1 MIQVSDAYKELVKSN
16 IRPKCEPIIKV
27 SGIDNTGKEIELVW
41 RAKNIKDLTYKRS
54 IDPVGRELPYME
66 LTWKEIYTGK
76 LNAESYPEK
85 YNNIAKYMEV
95 ELSFVQDLGFYNT
108 WKMIFNG
115 GITWKDLF
123 SKSTTWK
130 QIKNG
135 VAQETIKMPKLF
147 LTAKPSIEG
156 QTITWMAKDLLS
168 FAIEEQVYEFNGE
181 KNSPALKNCVS
192 FFTLNA
198 RSPFVKSL
206 GLFTAFTDTV
216 TELLKQDSINE
227 HIEKRIICDG
237 TTNNIILNLS
247 SIYNYFL
254 DFQSNIFVMKKF
266 NPSTIS
272 SYSYKKNVLYSY
284 PKIEKGIDIS
294 SYNFKYRI
302 AENDINRAS
311 FKSPAWDKLYGDGIR
326 RLHYELDG
334 YGDAYYSNDEVS
346 LESGINHGNIKT
358 ADIVGGESPTKE
370 AYVIP
375 LRYNSYEGV
384 INIDAVG
391 EVYSEDNPISPY
403 DATSDIKK
411 ARKDFL
417 SSYFTQNSSSLTFEA
432 LPNISIETNDVIEIE
447 TNLYQS
453 DNKQIIKKGL
463 VVYMELTYSGNLKQK
478 IIAHEVSV

>member
-27 SGIDNTGKEIELVW
+27 SGTDNNGNYTELTW
-41 RAKNIKDLTYKRS
+41 RAKNIKDLKYKRS

-66 LTWKEIYTGK
+66 LTWTEIYTGK

-85 YNNIAKYMEV
+85 YNNITKYMQV
-95 ELSFVQDLGFYNT
+95 ELSFVQDLNFYNT
-108 WKMIFNG
+108 WKMVFNSG
-115 GITWKDLF
+115 LSWKELF
-123 SKSTTWK
+123 SKNATWK
-130 QIKNG
+130 QLKTK
-135 VAQETIKMPKLF
+135 ALQETITMPKLF
-147 LTAKPSIEG
+147 LSARPTISG
-156 QTITWMAKDLLS
+156 QTITWVAKDLLS
-168 FAIEEQVYEFNGE
+168 FAIEEQVYEFDGE
-181 KNSPALKNCVS
+181 NNNPALKNCVS

-216 TELLKQDSINE
+216 TELLKQESINE
-227 HIEKRIICDG
+227 NIEKRIICDG

-266 NPSTIS
+266 NPSTVS

-284 PKIEKGIDIS
+284 PKIEKGVNIS

-302 AENDINRAS
+302 AENDRSRAS
-311 FKSPAWDKLYGDGIR
+311 FKSPAWDKLYGNGGR

-334 YGDAYYSNDEVS
+334 YGDAYESDEVS
-346 LESGINHGNIKT
+346 LETKINSGNIKT
-358 ADIVGGESPTKE
+358 ADIVGTWDSTKK
-370 AYVIP
+370 AYIIP
-375 LRYNSYEGV
+375 IRYNSYEGV

-391 EVYSEDNPISPY
+391 EVFSEDNPISPY
-403 DATSDIKK
+403 DATSDIKR

-478 IIAHEVSV
+478 IIAHEVSI